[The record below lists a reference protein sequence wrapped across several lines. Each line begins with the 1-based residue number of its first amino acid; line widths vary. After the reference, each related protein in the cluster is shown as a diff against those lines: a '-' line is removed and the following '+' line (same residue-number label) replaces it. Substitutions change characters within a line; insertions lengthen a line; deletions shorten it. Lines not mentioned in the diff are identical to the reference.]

1 MQTVGERAEGRK
13 SLERDLEKTSAR
25 KVYGGDE
32 VRDSN
37 SEQ

>member
-1 MQTVGERAEGRK
+1 MQIVGERAEGRK
-13 SLERDLEKTSAR
+13 SLERESEKTSAR
-25 KVYGGDE
+25 KVYVGEE